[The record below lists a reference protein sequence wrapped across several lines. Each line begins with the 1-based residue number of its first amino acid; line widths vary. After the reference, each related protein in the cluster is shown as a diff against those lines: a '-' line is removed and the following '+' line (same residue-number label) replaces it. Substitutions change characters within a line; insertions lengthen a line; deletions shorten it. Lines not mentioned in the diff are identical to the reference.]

1 MKKVLL
7 ILMMAFTFMANATN
21 PEPPIQTHW
30 TYNPYTTYNMSMTGV
45 LYLDGESMQN
55 SPRSQYL
62 EVGAFCG
69 DECRGSF
76 LATNYSLPFF
86 QGYAYLIQIYSNQPG
101 GEAITFR
108 IWDHEAGE
116 ELDVT
121 CTSNVT
127 FTSNESYG
135 NLMSPFELTFI
146 PGGGTPTPP
155 EPPTQTHWTF
165 NPYTQYSMTVTSVVY
180 IDGESMQSSPRSE
193 YLEVG
198 AFCGDEC
205 RGSYMATDYNLSSFE
220 GYAYSMVIYSDV
232 SSGETITF
240 RIWDHEAGEELDVT
254 CSSDITFEL
263 DASIGDLTNP
273 YELTFTTNGTPT
285 PPEPPT
291 QTHWGYNPYTQYNL
305 TLTGVMYI
313 DGESMQNNPQSEYL
327 EVGAFCGN
335 ECRGSYMAA
344 NLNLPFFQGYVYQM
358 QIYSNVQSG
367 EQITFKIW
375 DHQNDEELEL
385 NSTSPITFVA
395 DAGFGNLMNPYQL
408 TFQTSY
414 DITVSAN
421 PEEGGTVSGGG
432 SYYPDEVCTL
442 IATPNATYDFVNWT
456 MNGIVAS
463 SNANYSFT
471 VNESAAYVANFTLKT
486 YNITVSANPTQG
498 GTVSGGGTY
507 THGQTCSLTAIANE
521 GYYFVNWTKNGS
533 EVSTDA
539 TYSFTVTENAVY
551 EANFALAYHWNV
563 DYSQFANNMIVMA
576 IIQINGVEQATNT
589 LELGAFCGEECRG
602 REKLEYVPVIDRY
615 LLFLLLYGEAGDV
628 NTFRLYDHAVGEE
641 SDKVCLETITFIPD
655 GFIGGLE
662 DPFVFNFGYLQ
673 TSNFLQGYN
682 WWSTYLEQENMDG
695 LAMLQTGLGDNGIS
709 IRSQSNGYNDYYVG
723 YGWYGSLAS
732 INNESSY
739 RIITNASCVVNMVGE
754 IADPADYPITLGHGW
769 NWIGYVPSYPLD
781 VTTAF
786 SGFQASAG
794 DKLKSQQ
801 GYADYYPGY
810 GWYGSLATI
819 TPSMG
824 VMYYSSGSQSIT
836 FTYPTEAKSVDLKTN
851 LTPENNHWVPN
862 TYAYPDNMTIM
873 ALVELDGV
881 EISSDNYELAV
892 FANGECRGSVKLVYA
907 EPLHRYVAFL
917 TVAGDEVTNLNFALY
932 NAATDKEYF
941 AAEENLNF
949 SVNTHVGTPDEPFVI
964 RFRGTAG
971 MDEFANSVQVYPN
984 PVSCG
989 ERFSI
994 IVNNESKTPI
1004 LVEIVNTLGMV
1015 ETVYTS
1021 SQQTITA
1028 PNAAGVYTLRITME
1042 GKGTTVRKLIVR

>member
-1 MKKVLL
+1 
-7 ILMMAFTFMANATN
+7 MMAFAFMANAAN
-21 PEPPIQTHW
+21 PANVRDGETHW
-30 TYNPYTTYNMSMTGV
+30 TYNPFTQYNLTLTGV

-55 SPRSQYL
+55 DPRSAYL

-76 LATNYSLPFF
+76 MAANLSLPFF
-86 QGYAYLIQIYSNQPG
+86 QGYA
-101 GEAITFR
+101 
-108 IWDHEAGE
+108 
-116 ELDVT
+116 
-121 CTSNVT
+121 
-127 FTSNESYG
+127 
-135 NLMSPFELTFI
+135 
-146 PGGGTPTPP
+146 
-155 EPPTQTHWTF
+155 
-165 NPYTQYSMTVTSVVY
+165 
-180 IDGESMQSSPRSE
+180 
-193 YLEVG
+193 
-198 AFCGDEC
+198 
-205 RGSYMATDYNLSSFE
+205 
-220 GYAYSMVIYSDV
+220 
-232 SSGETITF
+232 
-240 RIWDHEAGEELDVT
+240 
-254 CSSDITFEL
+254 
-263 DASIGDLTNP
+263 
-273 YELTFTTNGTPT
+273 
-285 PPEPPT
+285 
-291 QTHWGYNPYTQYNL
+291 
-305 TLTGVMYI
+305 
-313 DGESMQNNPQSEYL
+313 
-327 EVGAFCGN
+327 
-335 ECRGSYMAA
+335 
-344 NLNLPFFQGYVYQM
+344 YQM

-375 DHQNDEELEL
+375 DHQNNEELDM
-385 NSTSPITFVA
+385 NCTSPITFVA
-395 DAGFGNLMNPYQL
+395 DAGFGNLMSPFQL
-408 TFQTSY
+408 TFQSSY

-421 PEEGGTVSGGG
+421 PTQGGTVSGGG
-432 SYYPDEVCTL
+432 SYFPGETCTL
-442 IATPNATYDFVNWT
+442 IATPNTAYNFSNWT
-456 MNGIVAS
+456 KNGTVVSPTAT
-463 SNANYSFT
+463 YSFT
-471 VNESAAYVANFTLKT
+471 VNESAAYVANFTLKTYNITVSANPTQGGTVSSGGTYTHGQTCTLTATPGSAYNFVNWTKNGAVVSTNANYSFTATGDGAYVANFTLKT

-507 THGQTCSLTAIANE
+507 THGQTCTLTATPGSAYNFVSWTKNGSVVSTNASYSFTVTGAGAYVANFTLKTYNITTSAYPEEGGTVSEGGTYTHGQTCTLTASANE
-521 GYYFVNWTKNGS
+521 GYYFVNWTKNGGI
-533 EVSTDA
+533 VSTNA
-539 TYSFTVTENAVY
+539 TYSFTVTESGAYV
-551 EANFALAYHWNV
+551 ANFAPNYHWDV
-563 DYSQFANNMIVMA
+563 DFHQFANNMIVTA
-576 IIQINGVEQATNT
+576 IIKINGVEQATNT

-602 REKLEYVPVIDRY
+602 REKLEYIPIFDRY
-615 LLFLLLYGEAGDV
+615 FVFLTLYGETGDV

-641 SDKVCLETITFIPD
+641 SDKVCAETITFVVD
-655 GFIGGLE
+655 GSLGQLE

-673 TSNFLQGYN
+673 TCNFLQGYN
-682 WWSTYLEQENMDG
+682 WWCTYLDQENMDG
-695 LAMLQTGLGDNGIS
+695 LAMLQTGLGNNGIS
-709 IRSQSNGYNDYYVG
+709 IRSQSSGYTDYYTG
-723 YGWYGSLAS
+723 YGWYGSLTS
-732 INNESSY
+732 ITNEDSY
-739 RIITNASCVVNMVGE
+739 RIITNGPCTINMVGE
-754 IADPADYPITLGHGW
+754 IADPADHPITIGHGW